1 MIQPSGITCGSFP
14 GVPRSSPIVTCKAD
28 GLAIRPGAA
37 FTFGATGWR
46 SHISMKPAARQ
57 ISPASV
63 SARATSDVETAGATA
78 TVTII
83 VGGVKGKG
91 EAESAGAESSAAMA
105 RPVAIS
111 ILSAIDGSDRQ
122 KFDVRSRDDRT
133 GEAHSV
139 QI

>member
-1 MIQPSGITCGSFP
+1 M
-14 GVPRSSPIVTCKAD
+14 
-28 GLAIRPGAA
+28 
-37 FTFGATGWR
+37 
-46 SHISMKPAARQ
+46 
-57 ISPASV
+57 
-63 SARATSDVETAGATA
+63 AGATA

-91 EAESAGAESSAAMA
+91 EAESAGAESSAATA